1 MTEEAPSLVIE
12 DLNVYYGSV
21 HILHDI
27 CIEVSDREIVTLI
40 GANGAGKTTLMMAIS
55 GVVPPRSG
63 QIQFLGERT
72 EKLPAHEISARG
84 IAQVAQ
90 ARHLFPSLSVRE
102 NLELGA
108 WRWPRRELAQ
118 QLDEIYTFFAVL
130 RERRNQKAGS
140 LSGGEQQ
147 MLALGRALM
156 TRPRLLL
163 LDEPSAGLAPIM
175 VKEIARIVRKIRDER
190 GLTTLLVEQNA
201 SLALHL
207 ADRGYVIERGR
218 VSASG
223 TTSELEKSEAVRKAY
238 LAV

>member
-1 MTEEAPSLVIE
+1 MSEETLSLVIE
-12 DLNVYYGSV
+12 KLNVYYGSV

-27 CIEVSDREIVTLI
+27 SLQVADREIVTLI
-40 GANGAGKTTLMMAIS
+40 GANGAGKTTLLMAIS
-55 GVVPPRSG
+55 GIVPPRSG

-72 EKLPAHEISARG
+72 ESLPPHEITARG

-90 ARHLFPSLSVRE
+90 ARHLFPALSVRE

-108 WRWPRRELAQ
+108 WRWPRRELA
-118 QLDEIYTFFAVL
+118 LELEEVYTFFAVL
-130 RERRNQKAGS
+130 RERRHQKAGS

-207 ADRGYVIERGR
+207 ADRGYVIEGGR

-223 TTSELEKSEAVRKAY
+223 TTSELEKSDAVRKAY

>member
-1 MTEEAPSLVIE
+1 MSEETLSLVIE
-12 DLNVYYGSV
+12 KLNVYYGSV

-27 CIEVSDREIVTLI
+27 SLQVADREIVTLI
-40 GANGAGKTTLMMAIS
+40 GANGAGKTTLLMAIS
-55 GVVPPRSG
+55 GIVPPRSG

-72 EKLPAHEISARG
+72 ESLPPHEITARG

-90 ARHLFPSLSVRE
+90 ARHLFPALSVRE

-108 WRWPRRELAQ
+108 WRWPRRELAPE
-118 QLDEIYTFFAVL
+118 LEEIYTFFAVL
-130 RERRNQKAGS
+130 RERRHQKAGS

-147 MLALGRALM
+147 KLAFGRALM

-163 LDEPSAGLAPIM
+163 LDEPSAGLAPI
-175 VKEIARIVRKIRDER
+175 VVNEIARIVRKIRDER

-223 TTSELEKSEAVRKAY
+223 TTSELEKSDAVRKAY